1 MLTTLSLCPTCYKKI
16 PAEIHFQ
23 EGVVMTKE
31 CDVHGQFVGIVERS
45 VEHFSNFYECGT
57 LGHNNT
63 IIIHVHN
70 QCNMKCPWC
79 YYAMGVE
86 QMHDFPYYDNLLR
99 QYKGGAPGT
108 GFRLLF
114 SGGEPTIRPDYFSF
128 NERACASGWETG
140 TITNMLRLGDD
151 DFFNATRENPLYVQD
166 GMYKFAMSMQHPK
179 NYTPEIGKQK
189 MRALANIRTAGL
201 KAMCIMF
208 SITSL
213 DEIRWIRE
221 FYEET
226 KDCYSMLRIRT
237 MFKNWYNAA
246 DTTEL
251 YLSDL
256 HTAFMRAFED
266 LTPLISRGLE
276 HSNSYCLYM
285 ETSDGMNV
293 SLSSA
298 PTVNNVDYHLTSR
311 PVFMLA
317 MDGRCYPVP
326 LAQII
331 NEGISNGWKDGY
343 RIDRTSP
350 EGGSKC
356 ITS

>member
-16 PAEIHFQ
+16 PAEIHFTD
-23 EGVVMTKE
+23 GVVMVKE
-31 CDVHGQFVGIVERS
+31 CDNHGQFVSIVEKS
-45 VEHFSNFYECGT
+45 IEHFSNFYECGT
-57 LGHNNT
+57 LGKNNT

-79 YYAMGVE
+79 YYPMGVE
-86 QMHDFPYYDNLLR
+86 KMHEFPYYDNLLR
-99 QYKGGAPGT
+99 QYKGT
-108 GFRLLF
+108 FRILL
-114 SGGEPTIRPDYFSF
+114 SGGEPTIRPDYLAF
-128 NERACASGWETG
+128 NERACNAGWETG
-140 TITNMLRLGDD
+140 TITNMLKLADS
-151 DFFNATRENPLYVQD
+151 DFFKKTSGSPLYVQ
-166 GMYKFAMSMQHPK
+166 GGTYKFAMSMQHPK
-179 NYTPEIGKQK
+179 YYSKPIATQK
-189 MRALANIRTAGL
+189 MRALANIRSAGL

-208 SITSL
+208 SIRTL
-213 DEIRWIRE
+213 DELDWIRE

-226 KDCYSMLRIRT
+226 KECYSMIRIRT
-237 MFKNWYNAA
+237 MFKNWDNS
-246 DTTEL
+246 DDRSDL

-256 HTAFMRAFED
+256 HTAFMQKFWD
-266 LTPLISRGLE
+266 LTPLISRGVE

-293 SLSSA
+293 SLSA
-298 PTVNNVDYHLTSR
+298 GPTVKNVDYHLTSR

-331 NEGISNGWKDGY
+331 NEGISKGWKDGY
-343 RIDRTSP
+343 RI
-350 EGGSKC
+350 EGGGKC